1 MNRIRYYLLAV
12 CFLCLALPLA
22 AQQTDREKEL
32 AAQVKQLCKD
42 TASLGKQLR
51 KEHMQLQKV
60 RQDSAVACAGMA
72 TDKA

>member
-51 KEHMQLQKV
+51 DDRFTYANLIIICQCSK
-60 RQDSAVACAGMA
+60 
-72 TDKA
+72 

>member
-51 KEHMQLQKV
+51 K
-60 RQDSAVACAGMA
+60 
-72 TDKA
+72 